1 METNMKLDESDIR
14 NVAPAANAPPHGN
27 DYTSSSSLDRIQK
40 LQSLLKKE
48 YSLKELCN

>member
-1 METNMKLDESDIR
+1 METYEKLNESEIR
-14 NVAPAANAPPHGN
+14 NVAPAANAPLCIDN
-27 DYTSSSSLDRIQK
+27 TTSLNRIQK

>member
-1 METNMKLDESDIR
+1 MKLDESDIR

-27 DYTSSSSLDRIQK
+27 DYTSSLDRIQK

>member
-1 METNMKLDESDIR
+1 METNKIINETEVR
-14 NVAPAANAPPHGN
+14 NEAPAANAPHGN
-27 DYTSSSSLDRIQK
+27 DYNSSLNRIQK